1 MKSEPPISP
10 ALRLFNLIFLGLLIF
25 AGCVRPDQTAAKDD
39 TAAVRLTVELRDGS
53 RVVGQ
58 GVDKTFAF
66 HSVLLGNV
74 ELAVK
79 DIRSIECVT
88 TNSAKVTTT
97 GGDVLTVG
105 FAKTELR
112 LQTGFGKVELPV
124 NSIRRLTVSVLHAG
138 AKPIDGLVALWS
150 AEGNADDSVGN
161 RHGQLLN
168 QAGYAPGKIGQAFAF
183 HNVGDQVVAPA
194 TDLPIGTSDRTIDCW
209 IYIDSFSFNAGPYIN
224 NGYSD
229 GFEPRR
235 GIYSNNEPGIVGYG
249 IPGTAGQCYG
259 IGLKSDHRL
268 IFSQW
273 GDAIWGPA
281 LETGRW
287 YNIAVTSVGNDS
299 IKLYVDG
306 VKVATGVLSF
316 NTPPGSQI
324 VIGKGNSPYNP
335 LQFIGKIDEVAVYDR
350 ALSDDEIK
358 SLCDDDAPARPAAEE
373 EK

>member
-39 TAAVRLTVELRDGS
+39 TAAVRLTAELRDGS

-124 NSIRRLTVSVLHAG
+124 NSIRHLTVSVLHAG

-161 RHGQLLN
+161 RPGQLLN

-183 HNVGDQVVAPA
+183 HSLGDGVTAPS
-194 TDLPIGTSDRTIDCW
+194 TDLPTGTSDRTIACW
-209 IYIDSFSFNAGPYIN
+209 FYIESFI
-224 NGYSD
+224 
-229 GFEPRR
+229 
-235 GIYSNNEPGIVGYG
+235 PGAEAFIAGYG
-249 IPGTAGQCYG
+249 NPGTDGQTYG
-259 IGLKSDHRL
+259 LTVMQDHRL

-273 GDAIWGPA
+273 GKGISGPVI
-281 LETGRW
+281 ETGRW
-287 YNIAVTSVGNDS
+287 YNVAVTSVGTSS

-306 VKVATGVLSF
+306 VNVGSGAMEF
-316 NTPPGSQI
+316 NTPAGTPFH
-324 VIGKGNSPYNP
+324 IGELKAPYSPRQC
-335 LQFIGKIDEVAVYDR
+335 LGLIDEVAVYNR

-358 SLCDDDAPARPAAEE
+358 AIYEVAGSSQSTSNN
-373 EK
+373 